1 MHGSSKNGA
10 AIIQGASKQQ
20 ATLAQGASK
29 QQATLAQGTSKQKSA
44 LVQGV
49 GKQKATL
56 EKAFCR
62 TATLVK
68 AAHENCALEQ
78 SARDKATRKKENA
91 LRRKG
96 NEEEAALERRKHDND
111 CWHKVIKPALAKR
124 EKKVQQNNSGKHN
137 CSDIFITL
145 KKPQLQEAT
154 ATNLNATAVQNL
166 QSSAANDSLN
176 NTDLVAQ
183 ELDLNRVEEFVDLQ
197 AKTLKE
203 PQTLE
208 SSAASNSS
216 NNTLKEC
223 RHSLRIATI

>member
-1 MHGSSKNGA
+1 
-10 AIIQGASKQQ
+10 
-20 ATLAQGASK
+20 
-29 QQATLAQGTSKQKSA
+29 
-44 LVQGV
+44 
-49 GKQKATL
+49 
-56 EKAFCR
+56 
-62 TATLVK
+62 
-68 AAHENCALEQ
+68 
-78 SARDKATRKKENA
+78 
-91 LRRKG
+91 
-96 NEEEAALERRKHDND
+96 
-111 CWHKVIKPALAKR
+111 
-124 EKKVQQNNSGKHN
+124 
-137 CSDIFITL
+137 
-145 KKPQLQEAT
+145 
-154 ATNLNATAVQNL
+154 LNATAVQNL